1 MKNNKLNIT
10 LIVMALG
17 IYHLGYNY
25 FNTSLVAQEKKTQ
38 IKVTGDL
45 VLNCKGANT
54 PSTQSGGVAQDTIL
68 NCTGKFN
75 SVAD

>member
-1 MKNNKLNIT
+1 M
-10 LIVMALG
+10 
-17 IYHLGYNY
+17 
-25 FNTSLVAQEKKTQ
+25 AQEKKAQ

-54 PSTQSGGVAQDTIL
+54 PSAQSGGVAQDTIL